1 MEQIIKYKT
10 SDELEWYNRDA
21 AEEHE
26 KYLNIVNQI
35 KEHKVQI
42 DNLTNVVENFQKNCP
57 HTELYD
63 VVERE
68 SSRSVDDGSWSGRY
82 GVPVLESH
90 YKCKICDKKWVR
102 KRDL

>member
-10 SDELEWYNRDA
+10 SDALEWDNREA

-35 KEHKVQI
+35 KEHKEQI
-42 DNLTNVVENFQKNCP
+42 DNLNRSIDEFQNNCT

-63 VVERE
+63 IVQRE

-82 GVPVLESH
+82 GVKVLESH
-90 YKCKICDKKWVR
+90 FKCKICNKKWVN
-102 KRDL
+102 KRDI